1 MLQQLCRVGRTKEV
15 LQSGRQLTTV
25 ILEGNKRMRPRVA
38 RWEDC
43 SSLPVARPNLGLHL
57 VKFKGLQI
65 IWKDFL
71 LRPWVYALTTGKEWD
86 QGIKKRDFPGILLFS
101 R

>member
-1 MLQQLCRVGRTKEV
+1 LCRVGRTKEV
-15 LQSGRQLTTV
+15 LQSGRQVTTV